1 MHIASETIRRAFLGF
16 LLAWLLIDSAASA
29 TASVR
34 RGPARHQHTAIAV
47 RRTHTRGSS
56 HHPRSG
62 RAAGSPYLRV
72 SARIP
77 NQSAASLSPAFPPPA
92 APAQDEQRIP
102 RQESRKTAALQGI
115 IRDSTSR
122 GVVGARIAM
131 TNRATRVTP
140 AIPADSDRQVRVL
153 D

>member
-1 MHIASETIRRAFLGF
+1 MHNASETIRRACLGF
-16 LLAWLLIDSAASA
+16 LLAWLLIGSALPV

-34 RGPARHQHTAIAV
+34 RGPSRHKHAAIAV
-47 RRTHTRGSS
+47 RRAHTLGSA
-56 HHPRSG
+56 HHSPSR
-62 RAAGSPYLRV
+62 RAADSPYLRV

-77 NQSAASLSPAFPPPA
+77 NQSAASTSPAFPPPA
-92 APAQDEQRIP
+92 APAQGEQRIP

-131 TNRATRVTP
+131 TNRATGVTRT
-140 AIPADSDRQVRVL
+140 IPANSDWVV
-153 D
+153 